1 MKASCSKIECMESS
15 SSQEDVRESSVL
27 VVEKKRE
34 RGEESAGG
42 RGYKYLCSLEG
53 SAALAVVNLNAG

>member
-1 MKASCSKIECMESS
+1 M
-15 SSQEDVRESSVL
+15 L